1 MNSQAN
7 WIVIARFG
15 RPHGIKGF
23 VTVHSFTE
31 PRDNVLKY
39 ANWHAFINNKW
50 QPIKL
55 THAEVQN
62 KSIIV
67 QVEGYPERESV
78 ACLTNI
84 EIAVQQEQ
92 LETLKPGEYYWHQ
105 LIGMK
110 VINQQ
115 GELFGNVTEII
126 PTGANDVLVIEGNKR
141 HLIPYLPGQ
150 FILDIDSNRQI
161 ITVDWDV
168 DF

>member
-1 MNSQAN
+1 MNNQEN

-55 THAEVQN
+55 LRAEVQN
-62 KSIIV
+62 KAIV
-67 QVEGYPERESV
+67 AQIEGYPDRELV
-78 ACLTNI
+78 ARLTNI

-92 LETLKPGEYYWHQ
+92 LEELKPGEYYWYQ
-105 LIGMK
+105 LIGMT
-110 VINQQ
+110 VTNRE
-115 GELFGNVTEII
+115 GELFGKVIEII
-126 PTGANDVLVIEGNKR
+126 PTGANDVLVVEGNKR
-141 HLIPYLPGQ
+141 HLIPYLPDR
-150 FILDIDSNRQI
+150 FILDVDINQQL
-161 ITVDWDV
+161 ITVDWDM